1 VTDVPAAVPLTGPR
15 VHLVPVAPEHRDR
28 LVDLRRTP
36 QVRRWWNDVEPT
48 WPFDADERTRGY
60 AVLLDGTVIGFVQ
73 WYAETDPQFR
83 HAGLDLFIDP
93 ALHRRGLGT
102 EVVRLVCTHLVDDL
116 GYHRLVIDP
125 EVENAAAVACYRR
138 VGFRPVGVMRQYS
151 KALDGEWHDGL
162 LMDLLAAELDRGTA

>member
-1 VTDVPAAVPLTGPR
+1 
-15 VHLVPVAPEHRDR
+15 
-28 LVDLRRTP
+28 
-36 QVRRWWNDVEPT
+36 
-48 WPFDADERTRGY
+48 
-60 AVLLDGTVIGFVQ
+60 
-73 WYAETDPQFR
+73 
-83 HAGLDLFIDP
+83 
-93 ALHRRGLGT
+93 
-102 EVVRLVCTHLVDDL
+102 VRLVCTHLVDDL